1 MEDCKI
7 PVQINVR
14 ERREHRDKG
23 IQRKKIM
30 GDETM
35 QLGRLP
41 RSDGKVPRHTK
52 QEND

>member
-35 QLGRLP
+35 E
-41 RSDGKVPRHTK
+41 KAITK
-52 QEND
+52 KRWKGTATHQARK